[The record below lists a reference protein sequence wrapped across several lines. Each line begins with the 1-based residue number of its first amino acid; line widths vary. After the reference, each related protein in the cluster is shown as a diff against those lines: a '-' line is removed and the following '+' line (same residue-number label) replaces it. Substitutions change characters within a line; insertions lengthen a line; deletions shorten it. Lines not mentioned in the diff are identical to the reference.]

1 MSVVQRSED
10 NSAFCILHSLDLLR
24 HNGVCPL
31 TKYSTKNLI
40 VQFIQSCSCVS
51 ARLNFDF
58 WMLDATKGKTRVVA
72 VLRVLRH
79 EEGYPL
85 TKSSAKNLIVQ
96 FIHSLTCVSARLNFD
111 FWMLDATKGKTRV
124 VAVVDLLRHEGGYPL
139 TMYSAK
145 KQSLTIVVPNN
156 QIQILLF
163 SQKIFQL
170 ITRFG
175 NKN

>member
-85 TKSSAKNLIVQ
+85 TKSSAK
-96 FIHSLTCVSARLNFD
+96 
-111 FWMLDATKGKTRV
+111 
-124 VAVVDLLRHEGGYPL
+124 
-139 TMYSAK
+139 
-145 KQSLTIVVPNN
+145 KQSLTIVVPHNK
-156 QIQILLF
+156 IQILLF